1 MHGIPRFAAG
11 RKKVSAGPERCEFI
25 LPQVVRLS
33 GTELVDLIHAAAVV
47 VVIQRDRR
55 STNRV
60 SSFIQNLASDDSIGG
75 ETEHQMFGVDASAG
89 HNRSGK
95 FNVLIVAGRD
105 KSAFGAGQR
114 ILSCRQAGKFILA
127 VFGSDHKLKL
137 LRILR
142 VPNSYSRAGE
152 RTTVSSTHNGSGDS
166 EARANRNGVRHH
178 LYHLFLPTRCR
189 KRSAA
194 EGSLSAREQTG
205 QPVPWFR
212 KASSFR
218 NRGREGRVAGWRKR
232 LRDKLPAPPFDS
244 RSCHLEMARHPETGP
259 GCPVRECSIYGH
271 AGLKREKWQ
280 RHRANCQQVPRYRRA
295 WLCRLAYLR
304 RALRPK
310 ARAADPS
317 RPWSPT
323 PHSHV
328 RHGVAANIFP
338 APDFRGLTSHRSDRW
353 GDGSRRRLF
362 DQTHLRDRP
371 SR

>member
-95 FNVLIVAGRD
+95 FIVLIVAGRD

-166 EARANRNGVRHH
+166 VANGSSGSRGRACSLR
-178 LYHLFLPTRCR
+178 
-189 KRSAA
+189 RSPSESKWSASS
-194 EGSLSAREQTG
+194 SLS
-205 QPVPWFR
+205 
-212 KASSFR
+212 SFL
-218 NRGREGRVAGWRKR
+218 AYS
-232 LRDKLPAPPFDS
+232 L
-244 RSCHLEMARHPETGP
+244 PETI
-259 GCPVRECSIYGH
+259 CS
-271 AGLKREKWQ
+271 
-280 RHRANCQQVPRYRRA
+280 
-295 WLCRLAYLR
+295 
-304 RALRPK
+304 
-310 ARAADPS
+310 
-317 RPWSPT
+317 
-323 PHSHV
+323 
-328 RHGVAANIFP
+328 
-338 APDFRGLTSHRSDRW
+338 
-353 GDGSRRRLF
+353 
-362 DQTHLRDRP
+362 
-371 SR
+371 